1 MVNDIHEREHIAL
14 REAIAA
20 FGSDIIRAAAETKQG
35 SRASS
40 SGLFQM
46 TDAASRD
53 LSEKLCKLEAM
64 MHALAGVR

>member
-1 MVNDIHEREHIAL
+1 MVNDTHEREHIAL

-20 FGSDIIRAAAETKQG
+20 FGSDIIRAAAETKWCP
-35 SRASS
+35 RASS

-64 MHALAGVR
+64 LHTLAGGR